1 MKINHEQTE
10 YISAAFK
17 SMKDKE
23 DLLNLLNYAKTVLF
37 EGKTVPF
44 EKKQL
49 NYYIVRQNQN
59 KKYKSFSIK
68 KKSGGLRTIHSP
80 VKGLKIIQSCLNLI
94 LQSVFKPHMAAY
106 GFVPGKSI
114 VDNARIHVG
123 ANYVYNIDLK
133 DFFPSIKQ
141 ARVWSTLKQPPFSLN
156 GERQQ
161 LANIIAALCCT
172 ELELEAQTDESGSK
186 LIENV
191 LPQGAPTS
199 PILTNV
205 VCQRLDYLLS
215 GVANRFGLK
224 YSRYAD
230 DITFSSL
237 HNIFTE
243 NTKRGKLFIDE
254 LKRIILEQGFEI
266 KANKTR
272 LQRKQ
277 YRQEV
282 TGLIVNQKVNVGKR
296 YIQKL
301 RWWLFLWEKYGYE
314 AAYTRFIKD
323 YRLDKGHV
331 KKQQPNMTNVI
342 SGKLEYLKM
351 VKGIND
357 PQYKRLY
364 EIFATLVNLTDKPV
378 DNKIPAKQSENSY
391 DVFLKVLIETKDLK
405 NAVKFLKETI

>member
-1 MKINHEQTE
+1 MKIDQTHIE

-37 EGKTVPF
+37 NGKTVPF
-44 EKKQL
+44 EMKQL
-49 NYYIVRQNQN
+49 NYYIVRQNQ
-59 KKYKSFSIK
+59 KRKYKTFSIK
-68 KKSGGLRTIHSP
+68 KKSGGVRTIHSP
-80 VKGLKIIQSCLNLI
+80 VKGLKIIQTCLNII
-94 LQSVFKPHMAAY
+94 LQSVFEPHMAAY

-141 ARVWSTLKQPPFSLN
+141 ARVWATLKQPPFSLN
-156 GERQQ
+156 GVRQH
-161 LANIIAALCCT
+161 LANKIAALCCT
-172 ELELEAQTDESGSK
+172 EFELEAQTVGSGSK
-186 LIENV
+186 SIENV

-215 GVANRFGLK
+215 GVAKRFGLK

-230 DITFSSL
+230 DITFSSM
-237 HNIFTE
+237 HNIFTD

-254 LKRIILEQGFEI
+254 LKRIILDQGFEI
-266 KANKTR
+266 KATKTR
-272 LQRKQ
+272 LQRKL

-282 TGLIVNQKVNVGKR
+282 TGLIVNQKVNVNKR
-296 YIQKL
+296 YIQQI
-301 RWWLFLWEKYGYE
+301 RWWLFLWKKYGYDE
-314 AAYTRFIKD
+314 AYIRFIKD

-331 KKQQPNMTNVI
+331 KKQQPDMANVI

-351 VKGIND
+351 VKGDVDSTYLILKQRFND
-357 PQYKRLY
+357 VIQQNSFSMTNNKLNTYAETG
-364 EIFATLVNLTDKPV
+364 EI
-378 DNKIPAKQSENSY
+378 I
-391 DVFLKVLIETKDLK
+391 
-405 NAVKFLKETI
+405 LKELITSGDLSKAISMIK